1 MSTAIQVAQLRA
13 TARNLRTVS
22 NMIGAGRALTVY
34 SLAGPETWVGPT
46 AQSCFDALF
55 ELRRQLQTQQQSL
68 GDAARMFERRADELE
83 QHPTVLVKV
92 S

>member
-1 MSTAIQVAQLRA
+1 MSTAIQVAQLRTTA
-13 TARNLRTVS
+13 TNLRTVS
-22 NMIGAGRALTVY
+22 HMIGASRALSVF

-55 ELRRQLQTQQQSL
+55 ELRRQLQAQQQAL
-68 GDAARMFERRADELE
+68 GDTARLFERRAEELE
-83 QHPTVLVKV
+83 QRPTVLFKV

>member
-1 MSTAIQVAQLRA
+1 MSTAIQVAQWRT
-13 TARNLRTVS
+13 TARNLRMVS
-22 NMIGAGRALTVY
+22 QMIGASRALTVF

-55 ELRRQLQTQQQSL
+55 ELRRQLQAQQQSL
-68 GDAARMFERRADELE
+68 GDTARIFDRRAAELE
-83 QHPTVLVKV
+83 QRATLLVRV